1 MKSLRNETWPLKSRP
16 SLLACMLAM
25 RQERSAYETDTVMA
39 AYEQAVAMLEAE
51 QATGYVRPVPAPAPI
66 ENVRP
71 LLVTSID
78 NVEDD
83 GDRDVDDPVE
93 VTYGVSEPERVAGE
107 ETAEEVG
114 EDFEVAV
121 EAAGESDQIAR
132 DDGE

>member
-1 MKSLRNETWPLKSRP
+1 MKGLRNKTWPLKTRP
-16 SLLACMLAM
+16 SLLACVLAM
-25 RQERSAYETDTVMA
+25 RQERRAYDANTVMA

-51 QATGYVRPVPAPAPI
+51 QGIGVRPIPAPAPV

-83 GDRDVDDPVE
+83 GDCDADDPVE
-93 VTYGVSEPERVAGE
+93 VTYGISEPERVAGE
-107 ETAEEVG
+107 ETGEEPD
-114 EDFEVAV
+114 EAEVAL
-121 EAAGESDQIAR
+121 EAAGEFDQIAR